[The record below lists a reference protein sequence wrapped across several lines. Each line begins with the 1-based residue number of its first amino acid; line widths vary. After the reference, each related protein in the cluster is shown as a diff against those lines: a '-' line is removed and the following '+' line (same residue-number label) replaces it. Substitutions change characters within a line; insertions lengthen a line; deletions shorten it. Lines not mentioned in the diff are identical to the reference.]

1 MASPLNKRPKL
12 SNEDEKDG
20 NIKTNPISTSIED
33 VFKAVVL
40 YIHPDG
46 IGPKRLE
53 IMKRFATKSGF
64 NLLST
69 MT

>member
-1 MASPLNKRPKL
+1 MASPLNKKLKL

-20 NIKTNPISTSIED
+20 NKTNPTSTIVGD
-33 VFKAVVL
+33 VFKAISL
-40 YIHPDG
+40 YIHPNG

-53 IMKRFATKSGF
+53 IMKRSATKTGF